1 MAEARVDP
9 PKGLLNLSA
18 ADGRVTLARY
28 LPGQEVAFFVEHY
41 WIVRWDLRGQ
51 APFTSETLP
60 YPSVHL
66 VLERGRSRIVGVP
79 TGKFEETVQGEG
91 LVFGVKFKPGGF
103 HPLVGGPISRLTN
116 KTVAAVTLLDYAPT
130 LETEV
135 LAVAE
140 DRLMVDRAEILLAE
154 HLPARDEHIPLLTS
168 IVDSVATDRA
178 IVRVEQLV
186 AQFGLGK
193 RTLQRL
199 FHEYVGVTPKWVI
212 QRYRLFEAA
221 EQLAAGHTTGA
232 RVAHELGYFD
242 QAHFIRDFKA
252 LVGRSPLEFAR
263 RAAGPSSV
271 A

>member
-1 MAEARVDP
+1 MAEARGDP
-9 PKGLLNLSA
+9 PKGLLNLTSA
-18 ADGRVTLARY
+18 GERVTLARY
-28 LPGQEVAFFVEHY
+28 LPGDAVGFFVEHY
-41 WIVRWDLRGQ
+41 WMVRWDLRGQ

-79 TGKFEETVQGEG
+79 TGKFHETVRDEG

-103 HPLVGGPISRLTN
+103 HPFVGGPIARLTN
-116 KTVAAVTLLDYAPT
+116 KTVAAATLLEYAPT
-130 LETEV
+130 IEADV
-135 LAVAE
+135 LGVAKD
-140 DRLMVDRAEILLAE
+140 DRLMVDRAEVQLQKYMPI
-154 HLPARDEHIPLLTS
+154 RDEHVPLLTT
-168 IVDSVATDRA
+168 IVDAVASDRA

-186 AQFGLGK
+186 AQFGLG
-193 RTLQRL
+193 RRALQRL

-221 EQLAAGHTTGA
+221 EQLAAGNTNGA

-263 RAAGPSSV
+263 GAAEPL